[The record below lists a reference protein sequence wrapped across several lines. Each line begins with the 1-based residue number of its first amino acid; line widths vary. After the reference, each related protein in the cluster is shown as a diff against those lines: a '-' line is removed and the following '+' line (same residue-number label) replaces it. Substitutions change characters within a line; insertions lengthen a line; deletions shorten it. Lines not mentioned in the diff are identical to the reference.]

1 MKKRVKSVFSVVLA
15 VCCILAGTMMN
26 SMISFAADLGTMT
39 NPYSFGT
46 GGKYTHY
53 WSTNNDHLDFYG
65 TFKMN
70 KQGYATIC
78 ATKPVDDE
86 GEVTS
91 YEIYIYSSSGTKVW
105 DCDTEGQAGGPTST
119 YKYNVGLKAGI
130 YTVRYKADFYVE
142 SGNIDST
149 FSVKT
154 TSNKYW
160 EIEYNDS
167 FSKAT
172 PIKLG
177 KKYYAV
183 YGENIES
190 EEPDYFKIKLKKG
203 KKYKVTLGN
212 YGKLFSD
219 TVIAYVYS
227 PSKKRMFDCSGDL
240 EDTGRSIIKAKK
252 TGYYYLKLDN
262 ESRSGWKYA
271 ITVKKI

>member
-1 MKKRVKSVFSVVLA
+1 MKKRVKGVFSVVLA
-15 VCCILAGTMMN
+15 VCCIFAGAMMN

-91 YEIYIYSSSGTKVW
+91 YEIYIYSSSGKKVW
-105 DCDTEGQAGGPTST
+105 DCVTYGQEGVPTST
-119 YKYNVGLKAGI
+119 YKYNVGLKAGK
-130 YTVRYKADFYVE
+130 YTIRYKANFYVE
-142 SGNIDST
+142 SGYIEST

-154 TSNKYW
+154 TPNKCW
-160 EIEYNDS
+160 EIEFNDS

-172 PIKLG
+172 TIKLG
-177 KKYYAV
+177 KKCYAV

-190 EEPDYFKIKLKKG
+190 EEPDCFKFKLKKG
-203 KKYKVTLGN
+203 KKYRVVLGN

-219 TVIAYVYS
+219 TVIVDLYS
-227 PSKKRMFDCSGDL
+227 PGKKRISGCDSDL
-240 EDTGRSIIKAKK
+240 EETGRSTIKAKK
-252 TGYYYLKLDN
+252 TGYYYLKLRN
-262 ESRSGWKYA
+262 ESGEGCKYT
-271 ITVKKI
+271 ITVKRI